1 MKHYFVVILLVKSF
15 FCDAQETFLFCE
27 KQVNQILYSQITIP
41 EAKVFFKSI
50 PKIKEGH
57 FESKPLGGIP
67 GSYTDW
73 YNITYK
79 KEGVNFRFMKGN
91 TAGYASEEYVLRMIT
106 ISKKSPT
113 IVSCD
118 SLHIGDVVTLAGL
131 GLSTNDYIRDITMK
145 AKYGD
150 FMKNGAKYSVVITT
164 KGTLTESSHLKIK
177 QITLDLR

>member
-1 MKHYFVVILLVKSF
+1 MKHYFVVILLLSSF
-15 FCDAQETFLFCE
+15 FCNAQETFLFCE

-41 EAKVFFKSI
+41 EAKVFFNSI
-50 PKIKEGH
+50 PKVKEGH

-73 YNITYK
+73 YNVAYK

-91 TAGYASEEYVLRMIT
+91 TPGYASEEYVLRMVT
-106 ISKKSPT
+106 INKKSPN
-113 IVSCD
+113 VLSCD

-131 GLSTNDYIRDITMK
+131 GLTANDYVRDITMK

-150 FMKNGAKYSVVITT
+150 FTKNGVRYSVVITT
-164 KGTLTESSHLKIK
+164 KGKLTTDSHLRIK
-177 QITLDLR
+177 QIILDFR